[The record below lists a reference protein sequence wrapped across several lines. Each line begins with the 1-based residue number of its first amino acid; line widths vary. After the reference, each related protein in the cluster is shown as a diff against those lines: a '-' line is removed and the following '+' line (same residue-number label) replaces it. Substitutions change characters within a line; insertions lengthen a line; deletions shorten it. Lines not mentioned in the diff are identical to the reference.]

1 MYHATAWTLPYSA
14 PMVGASLILPGRN
27 LDGASLLRMIEN
39 ERVTFAFG
47 VPTIWTGFLEHLKS
61 TGGKITTLKR
71 VLCGGSAITR
81 QLVETFRDFGVRAE
95 HAWGMTECGP
105 VTAYNAPVSATA
117 DLQGEALLT
126 VMLRQGRPFFGSDI
140 KIVDE
145 QDVELPRDGKA
156 FGALMAKGVYMTRE
170 YYRQG
175 QDGAADSNNWFSTGD
190 VATIDENGYIQ
201 LVDRTKDLI
210 KSGGEW
216 ISSIAL
222 EDIASSHPAVAEAA
236 VIAAAHPKWVERP
249 LLLVVLREKAA
260 VDSTGLIEHFKGK
273 VATWWIPDQVIVVQQ
288 LPHTAVGKLNKRELR
303 TQYGEHYNMCTD

>member
-1 MYHATAWTLPYSA
+1 
-14 PMVGASLILPGRN
+14 
-27 LDGASLLRMIEN
+27 
-39 ERVTFAFG
+39 
-47 VPTIWTGFLEHLKS
+47 
-61 TGGKITTLKR
+61 
-71 VLCGGSAITR
+71 
-81 QLVETFRDFGVRAE
+81 
-95 HAWGMTECGP
+95 
-105 VTAYNAPVSATA
+105 
-117 DLQGEALLT
+117 
-126 VMLRQGRPFFGSDI
+126 
-140 KIVDE
+140 
-145 QDVELPRDGKA
+145 
-156 FGALMAKGVYMTRE
+156 MTRE